1 MVGNRGVMK
10 VDMKT
15 KHEIK
20 CNKGKSISFEFIDWF
35 EAEWQKVTGRLK
47 RSGADLSKIAL
58 KEA

>member
-1 MVGNRGVMK
+1 MGVME

-20 CNKGKSISFEFIDWF
+20 CNKGKSISLEFIDWF

-47 RSGADLSKIAL
+47 RSGADLSKIML
-58 KEA
+58 KER